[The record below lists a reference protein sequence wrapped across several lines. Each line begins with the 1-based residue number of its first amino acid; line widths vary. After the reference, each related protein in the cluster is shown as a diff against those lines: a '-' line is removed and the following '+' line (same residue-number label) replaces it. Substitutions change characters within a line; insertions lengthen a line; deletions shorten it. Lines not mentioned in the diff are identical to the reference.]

1 MVKLFP
7 ALRDRENPCN
17 FYPSQTRSAMDG
29 ALNVSRTA
37 GEFYEVKLTGR
48 NCMDANSTRFPGFRH
63 SPPLPGFDKLTHH
76 GNPLARAL
84 PIGARKYRF
93 SLLTS
98 VL

>member
-17 FYPSQTRSAMDG
+17 FYP
-29 ALNVSRTA
+29 LSRVPA
-37 GEFYEVKLTGR
+37 F
-48 NCMDANSTRFPGFRH
+48 ASIAF
-63 SPPLPGFDKLTHH
+63 

-93 SLLTS
+93 SLLPS